1 MFAHL
6 RRIDYN
12 RRTWTRRAFDHPE
25 PPEACRASLIDS
37 EASARESNRWRD
49 SSIRLIY
56 SQAESRSVPSP
67 EIPSK
72 CFPMFRGRTR
82 GHAHASAVQ
91 SVDLGRFIDSLF
103 HFIQIEPKAALFSFT
118 LPLSF
123 RLLLSSSLSL
133 MPAISG
139 EWNARGFFSL
149 SPFPFPR
156 SDLHRRGRAIF
167 RLPSEPRQFARKIP
181 VIRRTF
187 LRNYAEPSE
196 QHLPLINSLI
206 CFHSA
211 RPFRGAAKF
220 RAST

>member
-103 HFIQIEPKAALFSFT
+103 HFVQIRAESSAFLFHSPSLFS
-118 LPLSF
+118 PLA
-123 RLLLSSSLSL
+123 LLLSLVNGGERN
-133 MPAISG
+133 SG
-139 EWNARGFFSL
+139 DFWRMERARIFFSL
-149 SPFPFPR
+149 PFPVSP
-156 SDLHRRGRAIF
+156 
-167 RLPSEPRQFARKIP
+167 K
-181 VIRRTF
+181 
-187 LRNYAEPSE
+187 
-196 QHLPLINSLI
+196 
-206 CFHSA
+206 
-211 RPFRGAAKF
+211 
-220 RAST
+220 